1 MSNFIYAK
9 IFTWFSQEPLF
20 VTKLTVTGKWLWL
33 FNYMRSKDGREGVEK
48 RRNWL
53 VCGLCER
60 NIL

>member
-9 IFTWFSQEPLF
+9 IFTWFSQESLF

-33 FNYMRSKDGREGVEK
+33 FNYMRSKDGGEGVEK